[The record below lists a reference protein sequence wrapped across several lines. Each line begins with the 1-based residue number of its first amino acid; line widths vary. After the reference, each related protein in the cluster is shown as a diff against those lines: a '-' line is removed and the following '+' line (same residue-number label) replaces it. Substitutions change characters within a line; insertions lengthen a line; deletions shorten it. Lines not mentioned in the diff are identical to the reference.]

1 MLMKEENTLRRIFR
15 SEEEEGSKSLN
26 IIKSNGIA

>member
-15 SEEEEGSKSLN
+15 SEEEGSKSLN